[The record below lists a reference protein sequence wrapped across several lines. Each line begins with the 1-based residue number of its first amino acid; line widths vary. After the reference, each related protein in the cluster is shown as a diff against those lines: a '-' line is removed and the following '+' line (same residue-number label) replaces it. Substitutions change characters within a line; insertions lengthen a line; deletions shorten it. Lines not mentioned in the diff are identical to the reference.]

1 MADQDLRILSSPKTS
16 SDPDWVLR
24 HLLKNHPQFFA
35 QRDIKR
41 VLADCIPHDKTR
53 LKEGQVVSYDWYWI
67 VELFPGHSPVNGKR
81 FVYLLG
87 CFDPTLTETRT
98 FLYAWFF
105 PTLEFV
111 LSPAINGL
119 EDGKLKRKPDQKLY
133 DFLKKQIMEGGKV
146 KRNPQN
152 YWAAVSE

>member
-1 MADQDLRILSSPKTS
+1 M
-16 SDPDWVLR
+16 
-24 HLLKNHPQFFA
+24 
-35 QRDIKR
+35 
-41 VLADCIPHDKTR
+41 
-53 LKEGQVVSYDWYWI
+53 
-67 VELFPGHSPVNGKR
+67 NGKR